1 MRFAPRQPRA
11 EGGRGYDVASR
22 RFPNATCRG
31 SLFNREEKLLK
42 NLKKRLSFLK
52 TEDILGKTEISFSRD
67 EISFRQT
74 EIIFLRDDLILA
86 GTEDIFPRRE
96 IIFHGD
102 DDIFRKSEVGRM
114 VYGVIFWRGVDMEGR
129 LVEAF

>member
-1 MRFAPRQPRA
+1 M
-11 EGGRGYDVASR
+11 
-22 RFPNATCRG
+22 
-31 SLFNREEKLLK
+31 LFRSSEE
-42 NLKKRLSFLK
+42 
-52 TEDILGKTEISFSRD
+52 TEDILGKTEISFS
-67 EISFRQT
+67 
-74 EIIFLRDDLILA
+74 RDDLILA